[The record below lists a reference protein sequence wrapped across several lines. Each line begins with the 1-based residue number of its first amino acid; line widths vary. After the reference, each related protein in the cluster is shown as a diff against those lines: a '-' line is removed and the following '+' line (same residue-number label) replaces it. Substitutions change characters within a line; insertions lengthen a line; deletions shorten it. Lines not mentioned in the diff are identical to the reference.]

1 MTRNN
6 SDMAE
11 PAPQRWAIYI
21 ISNRGEFLDSVE
33 APDEASA
40 IIAAIKKFGIVDAE
54 QQKRLVARGA
64 STTLGRLGAGAIV
77 VKKSPNPTDRYV
89 DTSVRACACVA
100 RCSQ

>member
-1 MTRNN
+1 MAAKSTLRSPAVLWSLKMTRNN

-54 QQKRLVARGA
+54 QQKRLVAWRA
-64 STTLGRLGAGAIV
+64 SKAKFL
-77 VKKSPNPTDRYV
+77 
-89 DTSVRACACVA
+89 
-100 RCSQ
+100 